1 MEYTP
6 EIMEAIKA
14 MAYGATDN
22 DLVTN
27 CGMDAAEAKRICKEY
42 AEDIAQR
49 RNVLKENG
57 YYG

>member
-14 MAYGATDN
+14 MGYGATDN

-27 CGMDAAEAKRICKEY
+27 CGMDAAEAARIRKEY
-42 AEDIAQR
+42 AEGIAQR
-49 RNVLKENG
+49 RNALKENG

>member
-1 MEYTP
+1 MEYTH

-14 MAYGATDN
+14 MAYGESDEE
-22 DLVTN
+22 LVNN
-27 CGMDAAEAKRICKEY
+27 CGMDAAEAARIRKEY

>member
-14 MAYGATDN
+14 MAYGASDEE
-22 DLVTN
+22 LVNN
-27 CGMDAAEAKRICKEY
+27 CGMDAAEATRIRKEY

-49 RNVLKENG
+49 HNAMKENG

>member
-27 CGMDAAEAKRICKEY
+27 CGMDAAEVARIRKKY